1 MGPETSTAPLA
12 PLLPVS
18 APLGELRVPEFLW
31 GFEPRAPPTL
41 WGSRGVS
48 PHYQF
53 PLPWRSFEWYES
65 SGDSCLQVP
74 GILLGL
80 EARAPPTLWYK
91 FPLPWGSF
99 ECQESFGDSSLGRHR
114 PSGGLVASPRTTKF
128 RSPGGASSTRNPLG
142 IEPRAPPTL
151 GGSKG
156 VTLPL
161 PWGRL
166 GGDRSRPGP

>member
-1 MGPETSTAPLA
+1 M
-12 PLLPVS
+12 
-18 APLGELRVPEFLW
+18 PEFLW

-53 PLPWRSFEWYES
+53 PLPWGSFEWQES
-65 SGDSCLQVP
+65 SGDSSLDRHRPSGGREASPRTTNFRSPGGLQVP
-74 GILLGL
+74 GILLGF

-114 PSGGLVASPRTTKF
+114 PSGGREAPPRTTCSC
-128 RSPGGASSTRNPLG
+128 SPGGALSARNPLG
-142 IEPRAPPTL
+142 IPASGATLNVGLPTL
-151 GGSKG
+151 LM
-156 VTLPL
+156 VPC
-161 PWGRL
+161 
-166 GGDRSRPGP
+166 